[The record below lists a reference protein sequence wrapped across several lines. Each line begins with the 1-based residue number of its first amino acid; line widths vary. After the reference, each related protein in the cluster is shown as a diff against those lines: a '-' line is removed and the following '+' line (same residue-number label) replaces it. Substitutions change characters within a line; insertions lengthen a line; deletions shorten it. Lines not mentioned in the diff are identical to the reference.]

1 MRLLIISDAW
11 EPQINGVVRVYQ
23 HITREL
29 RAMGHTVGVIGP
41 DQFLSVPMPGYNEI
55 KLSLFPARKLAKLIE
70 KFAPDSIHIAVEGPM
85 GYAAR
90 AYCIKHNK
98 PFTTFFHSQFPDYV
112 AARVAWMGTY
122 LTNAIRNFA
131 IASARNFHAP
141 ARATYVA
148 TQSLADQLRGWGM
161 EQPFVRIAFG
171 VDFTLF
177 HTGPR
182 NLFTDLPRPIH
193 LYVGRVAVEKNIEAF
208 LALPLEGSKII
219 VGQGPQLDELKRAY
233 PEAIFTG
240 AKQGPVLG
248 DHFRSADVFVFP
260 SKTDTFG
267 LVLIEAMACG
277 LPIAAYNVT
286 GPKDIVTDESLGGV
300 ADSLYD
306 AVLLAYASKGTA
318 DARFAHAKK
327 LYSWPAI
334 AKAFLETETMAQQ

>member
-23 HITREL
+23 NIAREL

-55 KLSLFPARKLAKLIE
+55 KLSLFPARKLTTLIK
-70 KFAPDSIHIAVEGPM
+70 KFAPDRIHIAVEGPL

-90 AYCIKHNK
+90 AYCLKHNK

-112 AARVAWMGTY
+112 ATRVKWMGAY
-122 LTNAIRNFA
+122 LTKAIRNLM
-131 IASARNFHAP
+131 IESARSFHAP

-148 TQSLADQLRGWGM
+148 TQSLSDQLRGWGM

-171 VDFTLF
+171 VDFALF

-182 NLFTDLPRPIH
+182 NLFPNLARPIH

-208 LALPLEGSKII
+208 LALPLEGSKVI
-219 VGQGPQLDELKRAY
+219 VGQGPQLEELKRAY
-233 PEAIFTG
+233 PEVIFTG
-240 AKQGPVLG
+240 PKQGQMLG
-248 DHFRSADVFVFP
+248 DHYRSADVFVFP

-277 LPIAAYNVT
+277 LPVAAYNVT
-286 GPKDIVTDESLGGV
+286 GPKDIVTDASLGGV
-300 ADSLYD
+300 ADGLYD
-306 AVLLAYASKGTA
+306 AIMLAYTSKGSP
-318 DARFAHAKK
+318 DARFEHAKK

-334 AKAFLETETMAQQ
+334 AKTFLETETMAQQ